1 MMLTQLLES
10 DSIEDEVGNS
20 NTFKYTVTFFSPLG
34 CGAGYIRTIEFK
46 ALKARS
52 ESSVFPSQ

>member
-52 ESSVFPSQ
+52 ES